1 LKGCFFC
8 YSQFPIFSRVN
19 RKRPLSPID
28 NTTKTATSQP
38 LLDHFN
44 KLIPLNQS
52 ERELVNAKFHPHLFL
67 KKQFALQHGDV
78 CQYFDFIVRGCLR
91 LYKVDEK
98 GVYHILQFATENH
111 WISDL
116 SSFHKRTKSGF
127 DIDALEDTVV
137 LRITYHD
144 LIDLYVKAPKFDR
157 IFRVLLE
164 NHFMQQ
170 QDRIGQLFSS
180 TAEERYQSFLE
191 TYPHLLNRLS
201 QVQIAAYLG
210 VTPEF
215 LSRIRGRIAKND
227 SR

>member
-1 LKGCFFC
+1 M
-8 YSQFPIFSRVN
+8 
-19 RKRPLSPID
+19 SPID

>member
-1 LKGCFFC
+1 M
-8 YSQFPIFSRVN
+8 QDTI
-19 RKRPLSPID
+19 
-28 NTTKTATSQP
+28 TTTTVQP
-38 LLDHFN
+38 LLDYFER
-44 KLIPLNQS
+44 LIPLS
-52 ERELVNAKFHPHLFL
+52 REEKDLVRAKFHPHLFL

-78 CQYFDFIVRGCLR
+78 CEYFNFVVRGCLR
-91 LYKVDEK
+91 LYKVDNE
-98 GVYHILQFATENH
+98 GAYHILQFATENY
-111 WISDL
+111 WILDL
-116 SSFHKRTKSGF
+116 ASFHKKIPSLF

-137 LRITYHD
+137 LRVSHSD

-170 QDRIGQLFSS
+170 QERIGQLFSS

-191 TYPHLLNRLS
+191 TYSHLLNRLS

-215 LSRIRGRIAKND
+215 LSRIRSRMAKGD
-227 SR
+227 R

>member
-1 LKGCFFC
+1 M
-8 YSQFPIFSRVN
+8 Q
-19 RKRPLSPID
+19 D
-28 NTTKTATSQP
+28 TTTTNVQP
-38 LLDHFN
+38 LLDYFN
-44 KLIPLNQS
+44 RLIPLS
-52 ERELVNAKFHPHLFL
+52 REEEDLVRAKFHPHLFL
-67 KKQFALQHGDV
+67 KRQFALQHGDV
-78 CQYFDFIVRGCLR
+78 CQYFDFVVRGCLR
-91 LYKVDEK
+91 LYKVSDD

-116 SSFHKRTKSGF
+116 ASFHKMNKSTF
-127 DIDALEDTVV
+127 NIDALEDTMV
-137 LRITYHD
+137 LRISHSE

-170 QDRIGQLFSS
+170 QERIGQIFSS

-191 TYPHLLNRLS
+191 TYPHLQNRLS

-215 LSRIRGRIAKND
+215 LSRIRGRMAKGD
-227 SR
+227 K

>member
-1 LKGCFFC
+1 MDTI
-8 YSQFPIFSRVN
+8 SQNDS
-19 RKRPLSPID
+19 
-28 NTTKTATSQP
+28 TQP
-38 LLDHFN
+38 LLEYFN
-44 KLIPLNQS
+44 KLIPLNQK
-52 ERELVNAKFHPHLFL
+52 ETDLVKQKFHPHLFL

-78 CQYFDFIVRGCLR
+78 CQYFDFVVRGCLR
-91 LYKVDEK
+91 LFKLDNK
-98 GVYHILQFATENH
+98 GVYHVLQFATENY
-111 WISDL
+111 WMLDL
-116 SSFHKRTKSGF
+116 TSFHKRTKSVL

-137 LRITYHD
+137 LRISYDD
-144 LIDLYVKAPKFDR
+144 LIDLYINASKFDR

-170 QDRIGQLFSS
+170 QERIGQLFSS

-215 LSRIRGRIAKND
+215 LSRIRNRMAKGD
-227 SR
+227 KLS

>member
-1 LKGCFFC
+1 LIPHSVNLMNKA
-8 YSQFPIFSRVN
+8 SQTN
-19 RKRPLSPID
+19 
-28 NTTKTATSQP
+28 TSQP
-38 LLDHFN
+38 LLDYFS
-44 KLIPLNQS
+44 KLIPLNQT
-52 ERELVNAKFHPHLFL
+52 EKDLVQSKFHPHLFL

-78 CQYFDFIVRGCLR
+78 CQYFDFVVRGCLR

-98 GVYHILQFATENH
+98 GVYHILQFATENN

-116 SSFHKRTKSGF
+116 ASFHKMTKSTF
-127 DIDALEDTVV
+127 NIDALEDTVV
-137 LRITYHD
+137 LRVSHSE
-144 LIDLYVKAPKFDR
+144 LIDLYIKAPKFDR

-170 QDRIGQLFSS
+170 QERIGQLFSS
-180 TAEERYQSFLE
+180 TTEERYQSFLD

-227 SR
+227 R

>member
-1 LKGCFFC
+1 M
-8 YSQFPIFSRVN
+8 Q
-19 RKRPLSPID
+19 D
-28 NTTKTATSQP
+28 TTATAVQS
-38 LLDHFN
+38 LLEYFHR
-44 KLIPLNQS
+44 LIPLNA
-52 ERELVNAKFHPHLFL
+52 EEKELVQTKFKPHLFL

-78 CQYFDFIVRGCLR
+78 CHYFDFVVRGCLR
-91 LYKVDEK
+91 LYKVGDN
-98 GVYHILQFATENH
+98 GVYHILQFATENN

-116 SSFHKRTKSGF
+116 ASFHKKTKSRLE
-127 DIDALEDTVV
+127 IDALEDTVV
-137 LRITYHD
+137 LRISYED
-144 LIDLYVKAPKFDR
+144 LIDLYMKAPKFDR

-191 TYPHLLNRLS
+191 TYPHLQNRLS

-215 LSRIRGRIAKND
+215 LSRIR
-227 SR
+227 SRMSKGDKLS

>member
-1 LKGCFFC
+1 MHKA
-8 YSQFPIFSRVN
+8 
-19 RKRPLSPID
+19 SPSI
-28 NTTKTATSQP
+28 TSQP
-38 LLDHFN
+38 LLDYFS
-44 KLIPLNQS
+44 KLIPLNKT
-52 ERELVNAKFHPHLFL
+52 EKELVHSKFHPHLFL
-67 KKQFALQHGDV
+67 KKQFALQHGDT
-78 CQYFDFIVRGCLR
+78 CQYFDFVVSGCLR

-98 GVYHILQFATENH
+98 GVYHILQFATENY
-111 WISDL
+111 WMIDL
-116 SSFHKRTKSGF
+116 TSFHKRAKSVL

-137 LRITYHD
+137 LRITYDD

-170 QDRIGQLFSS
+170 QERMGQLFSS
-180 TAEERYQSFLE
+180 TAEERYQLFLD

-215 LSRIRGRIAKND
+215 LSRIRGRVAKND